1 MPRSIVVVGSV
12 NLDLVCTGK
21 RIPAPGETVT
31 GDNFETFHGGKGANQ
46 AVAVGRLGF
55 PVSMIAKVGQDEFG
69 PRLRQG
75 LQAAGVNVE
84 AVAFAKRTPSG
95 VALIT
100 VDGHGQNSITV
111 IPGAN
116 AQLLPRDLEKSLP
129 QLRAAGMI
137 LTQLETPME
146 TVEYLCTLAGRFQVP
161 LMLDPAPARALPR
174 KMLRHVTYLT
184 PNETE
189 TCALCGVSP
198 SRFESEDRAQTRQN
212 FTRQRSGKRDH
223 QDGQA
228 RSVCGWTGQV
238 AADGATIQSARRRFH
253 RGRRCIQWRL
263 GGCADERTRIGR
275 CCAICW
281 SRGGAV
287 RNSGWSTTGH
297 AHDARSEQIYRHP
310 LQDEVGG
317 LSKIKDARGTP
328 RTEVN
333 RQGRD
338 YAVQIDDDDVP
349 AGGVAVCRPATPGR

>member
-137 LTQLETPME
+137 LTQLETPLE
-146 TVEYLCTLAGRFQVP
+146 TVEYLCMLAGRFQVP

-198 SRFESEDRAQTRQN
+198 CDLNRKTVLKLARTLQDSGPANVIIKMGRHGAFVAGPDKLQRMVPPFKVRVVDSTAAGDAFNGGLAVALMKGRGLEEAVRFA
-212 FTRQRSGKRDH
+212 
-223 QDGQA
+223 
-228 RSVCGWTGQV
+228 
-238 AADGATIQSARRRFH
+238 
-253 RGRRCIQWRL
+253 
-263 GGCADERTRIGR
+263 
-275 CCAICW
+275 
-281 SRGGAV
+281 GAV
-287 RNSGWSTTGH
+287 G
-297 AHDARSEQIYRHP
+297 A
-310 LQDEVGG
+310 
-317 LSKIKDARGTP
+317 LSVTRAGAQPAMPTMR
-328 RTEVN
+328 EVN
-333 RQGRD
+333 KFIRAHSRTKL
-338 YAVQIDDDDVP
+338 
-349 AGGVAVCRPATPGR
+349 AGSAK